1 MNDNNNVHV
10 NQIIFLTD
18 RKPNKGEQNVKQILK
33 NVQNANYNK
42 YNILIYTF
50 GITNDNYLDEAD
62 GPLIRVSDMFTIK
75 DNNSWVYNAIIT
87 NSQPERIY
95 AHGDLQRAKR
105 FFNSLNESK
114 KRLVNS
120 IMTNSIVKLVKHY

>member
-1 MNDNNNVHV
+1 MIKTNQMNDNNNVHV

-50 GITNDNYLDEAD
+50 GITNDNYLDEAIYN
-62 GPLIRVSDMFTIK
+62 GHTLIHIPSSTTMTTLF
-75 DNNSWVYNAIIT
+75 IIT
-87 NSQPERIY
+87 NINTNI
-95 AHGDLQRAKR
+95 L
-105 FFNSLNESK
+105 SK
-114 KRLVNS
+114 W
-120 IMTNSIVKLVKHY
+120 YC